1 MMTRPMTNKTKP
13 KPTDP
18 FLTHEAL
25 HMASFLMRS
34 VDSELLEHPA
44 IQENEDWSALAAK
57 AHQALFD
64 LYQSLGLSTL
74 TKDLVPLSLPPLNNV
89 DRKLET
95 FKKNTLGDS

>member
-1 MMTRPMTNKTKP
+1 MTNKTKP

-18 FLTHEAL
+18 FLAHEAL
-25 HMASFLMRS
+25 HMASFLMRG

-57 AHQALFD
+57 AHQALSD

-74 TKDLVPLSLPPLNNV
+74 TKDLAPFSLPPVNNV
-89 DRKLET
+89 NRKSET
-95 FKKNTLGDS
+95 LKKNTSGDS